1 MLTRRQDGPLCN
13 VISSA
18 LTVDG
23 DKGGWAGPRPGN
35 VPRHAAVVSRV
46 RQPGLQS

>member
-1 MLTRRQDGPLCN
+1 MLTRRQDGTLCN
-13 VISSA
+13 VTSSA

-23 DKGGWAGPRPGN
+23 DEGGWAGPGPRH
-35 VPRHAAVVSRV
+35 VPRHAAVVRRV